1 MVRVSGCRAAVVAA
15 VALAVAVGASGCRRG
30 GAKRGAEVERGAD
43 ASALRLVFAYGSE
56 KQKWVDDVVATF
68 NTGDTRAGGTRI
80 RVQAVPMGS
89 GELVD
94 EILSGRLQ
102 AHVASPASKLALTV
116 ANASSR
122 AATGHDLVGPTESLQ
137 VGSGRGEL
145 RRSTFF

>member
-15 VALAVAVGASGCRRG
+15 V
-30 GAKRGAEVERGAD
+30 
-43 ASALRLVFAYGSE
+43 RLVFAYGSE
-56 KQKWVDDVVATF
+56 KQGWVDDVAATF
-68 NTGDTRAGGTRI
+68 NAGDTRAGGTRI

-89 GELVD
+89 GELVG

-122 AATGHDLVGPTESLQ
+122 AATGRDLLGPTESLQ